1 MSLSRLRQYLNR
13 SAEYAADGASRVL
26 RMAGTDDPVRTPIT
40 LLTFNS
46 QADIERLALGCDAD
60 IGGTSTLHMEL
71 DNENTYEGKPTGKF
85 HGQMSLAVR
94 KGLEGRVRGG
104 YAGFRNQHR
113 TTLFGEITDDVTF
126 HEYLALRVRAAGHPR
141 TRHSY
146 YVNIQMEGPIVSDL
160 WQHRLFFNR
169 SDGSWEDIY
178 IPIDDFV
185 LTDAGQVATN
195 QITMA
200 RDKVR
205 SIGISLLGGNSG
217 VEGSYELG
225 IDSIRAVNPQDVDI
239 PPGKASSEGTK
250 WERQPV

>member
-1 MSLSRLRQYLNR
+1 
-13 SAEYAADGASRVL
+13 
-26 RMAGTDDPVRTPIT
+26 MAGADDPIRTPIT

-46 QADIERLALGCDAD
+46 QSDLGQLALGCDAD
-60 IGGTSTLHMEL
+60 IGGTSTIHMDL
-71 DNENTYEGKPTGKF
+71 DTEHTYEGKPTGKF

-104 YAGFRNQHR
+104 YAGFRNKHR

-126 HEYLALRVRAAGHPR
+126 HEYLALRVRAAGHPQ

-146 YVNIQMEGPIVSDL
+146 YVNLQMEGPITADI

-169 SDGSWEDIY
+169 GDGAWEDIY
-178 IPIDDFV
+178 IPLDDFV
-185 LTDAGQVATN
+185 LTNAGEVASH

-217 VEGSYELG
+217 VEGPYELG
-225 IDSIRAVNPQDVDI
+225 IDSIRALNSEDVDI
-239 PPGKASSEGTK
+239 PPVKQASDGTK